1 MCMPDPQGES
11 YDSFYI
17 YIYNNIQ
24 LSSFSKARTLFHT
37 FQAPK
42 ARVVSFKL
50 FLLAGLAIDVFCMT
64 GPETFWLRC

>member
-11 YDSFYI
+11 HNSFY
-17 YIYNNIQ
+17 NPFQ
-24 LSSFSKARTLFHT
+24 LSSFSKARNLFHT

-64 GPETFWLRC
+64 GPDTFWLRC